1 MKRDA
6 SGRGLAIAQVEE
18 RDQENGLLLIGE
30 RKRVAEGCVETD
42 ASPVPFPV
50 SAFG

>member
-18 RDQENGLLLIGE
+18 RDQENGLPIIGE
-30 RKRVAEGCVETD
+30 RKLVAEGWIKTD
-42 ASPVPFPV
+42 TSTVLFPV